1 MKILNIRWV
10 KPETT
15 VSHVDSDIDNII
27 SENEV
32 DPFTLCK
39 MFLGDINDDEEKL
52 LMEVINELNGNGEG
66 GNE

>member
-1 MKILNIRWV
+1 M
-10 KPETT
+10 
-15 VSHVDSDIDNII
+15 SHVDSDIDNII